1 MVATDAGAPGISDPG
16 YRLIRAALQADV
28 KIKVLPGPSAVTTAL
43 LLSGLP
49 TDRFCF
55 EGFPPRTQGARE
67 KWFKDLAQEE
77 RTIIFFEAP
86 HRIVESLTDAA
97 GGFGLDRNGAICR
110 EMSKHYE
117 EIVRG
122 DISELVDWAKSKEIL
137 GEITVVVEGF
147 DPGTR
152 EFSAEDLVK
161 LVVEQEKAGE
171 SRKEAIA
178 QVAKSNGVAKRV
190 VFDAMVAYK
199 SEDKI

>member
-1 MVATDAGAPGISDPG
+1 
-16 YRLIRAALQADV
+16 
-28 KIKVLPGPSAVTTAL
+28 
-43 LLSGLP
+43 
-49 TDRFCF
+49 
-55 EGFPPRTQGARE
+55 
-67 KWFKDLAQEE
+67 
-77 RTIIFFEAP
+77 
-86 HRIVESLTDAA
+86 
-97 GGFGLDRNGAICR
+97 
-110 EMSKHYE
+110 MSKHYE